1 MGLGLG
7 GFGGPGAMGLGGL
20 GMGMGMGMPGMM
32 PYGMGMGMPGMNPYG
47 MGMPGGGTKPAGEP
61 GNPVGMNPYGNP
73 MMGNPMMMG
82 GMYGMGGMMMGDT
95 NNVKVVGSKDKPLKV
110 VCKAID
116 MRDVDPTANNR
127 LITELVQQVKNKG
140 LFDYNE
146 TKPRELDETER
157 MELAD
162 IRDEKS
168 EEEGKAR
175 LKTYLFGLNLVLREP
190 IEL

>member
-1 MGLGLG
+1 MGTVLISDSSLSWRTFDCLFDGTAHFRLSREAKKSILVSHQLLNNIIDTG
-7 GFGGPGAMGLGGL
+7 DQIWGSLASAD
-20 GMGMGMGMPGMM
+20 
-32 PYGMGMGMPGMNPYG
+32 MNLDG
-47 MGMPGGGTKPAGEP
+47 
-61 GNPVGMNPYGNP
+61 VI
-73 MMGNPMMMG
+73 
-82 GMYGMGGMMMGDT
+82 DF
-95 NNVKVVGSKDKPLKV
+95 VVGSKDKPLKV

-162 IRDEKS
+162 LRDDKS

>member
-1 MGLGLG
+1 M
-7 GFGGPGAMGLGGL
+7 
-20 GMGMGMGMPGMM
+20 
-32 PYGMGMGMPGMNPYG
+32 
-47 MGMPGGGTKPAGEP
+47 
-61 GNPVGMNPYGNP
+61 
-73 MMGNPMMMG
+73 
-82 GMYGMGGMMMGDT
+82 
-95 NNVKVVGSKDKPLKV
+95 
-110 VCKAID
+110 
-116 MRDVDPTANNR
+116 DPTANNR

-162 IRDEKS
+162 IRDDKS